1 MIPARPARFFH
12 VLVDR
17 LLGNFE
23 ATEVGC
29 ATAALAIAA
38 QDGVDGLDK
47 ALSEH
52 PDVIL
57 LDVMLPKMNGLDV
70 CRTLRRRGVLTPI
83 IMLTARGQEPDKVAG
98 LELGADDYVT
108 KPFGIRELMAR
119 VRAQLRRVSQLT
131 PDLDRYGFGA
141 IEIDFRRHV
150 ATHNG
155 EPLTLSP
162 REFEILKYLIK
173 RRGQIVTREEL
184 LDNVWGVSRHLF
196 TRTVDNHIAKL
207 RQKIEPLPADPKYL
221 VTLHRVGY
229 KFLG

>member
-1 MIPARPARFFH
+1 
-12 VLVDR
+12 
-17 LLGNFE
+17 
-23 ATEVGC
+23 
-29 ATAALAIAA
+29 
-38 QDGVDGLDK
+38 
-47 ALSEH
+47 
-52 PDVIL
+52 
-57 LDVMLPKMNGLDV
+57 
-70 CRTLRRRGVLTPI
+70 
-83 IMLTARGQEPDKVAG
+83 MLTARGQEPDKVAG

-141 IEIDFRRHV
+141 IEIDFRRHI

-155 EPLTLSP
+155 EPLMLSP

-207 RQKIEPLPADPKYL
+207 RQKIEPRPADPTFL

>member
-1 MIPARPARFFH
+1 LPKLLIIEDEPEMIVALRDNCEFEGFE
-12 VLVDR
+12 VLVA
-17 LLGNFE
+17 G
-23 ATEVGC
+23 
-29 ATAALAIAA
+29 
-38 QDGVDGLDK
+38 DGVEGLEK
-47 ALSEH
+47 ALTQR

-70 CRTLRRRGVLTPI
+70 CRTLPRRGVLTPI

-131 PDLDRYGFGA
+131 PQVDGYEFG
-141 IEIDFRRHV
+141 IEIDFRKHS
-150 ATHNG
+150 ATKAG
-155 EPLTLSP
+155 KPLLFSP
-162 REFEILKYLIK
+162 REFEILRYLVQ

-184 LDNVWGVSRHLF
+184 LDNVWGVSRYLF

-207 RQKIEPLPADPKYL
+207 RQKIEAAPADPEYL
-221 VTLHRVGY
+221 ITVHRIGY

>member
-1 MIPARPARFFH
+1 
-12 VLVDR
+12 
-17 LLGNFE
+17 
-23 ATEVGC
+23 
-29 ATAALAIAA
+29 
-38 QDGVDGLDK
+38 
-47 ALSEH
+47 
-52 PDVIL
+52 
-57 LDVMLPKMNGLDV
+57 
-70 CRTLRRRGVLTPI
+70 
-83 IMLTARGQEPDKVAG
+83 MLTARGQEPDKVAG

-131 PDLDRYGFGA
+131 PDLDRYEFDA
-141 IEIDFRRHV
+141 IEIDFRRHI
-150 ATHNG
+150 ATQNG
-155 EPLTLSP
+155 EPLMLSP

-207 RQKIEPLPADPKYL
+207 RQKIEPRPADPTYL